1 LYLSEKEDKP
11 LYFMNKFVF
20 FLVVFG
26 FSIAASA
33 QKSSDRTAVLAILD
47 KQATYWNKA
56 QIEQFMEG
64 YWQSDSLRFI
74 GSEGIAYG
82 YEATLARYKKSY
94 PDQASMGTLRFEVV
108 SLDFVGKEAAFMV
121 GKWFLNRPEKGDLK
135 GHFTLLWKK
144 IKGRWVI
151 VTDHSS

>member
-1 LYLSEKEDKP
+1 MKKCIVL
-11 LYFMNKFVF
+11 
-20 FLVVFG
+20 LVVFG
-26 FSIAASA
+26 FSVAASA
-33 QKSSDRTAVLAILD
+33 QKSSDRIAVLATLS
-47 KQATYWNKA
+47 KQAVHWNNA

-94 PDQASMGTLRFEVV
+94 PDKASMGTLRFEVV
-108 SLDFVGKEAAFMV
+108 SLDFMGKEAAFMV
-121 GKWFLNRPEKGDLK
+121 GKWFLTRPEKGDLK

-144 IKGRWVI
+144 IKGKWVI